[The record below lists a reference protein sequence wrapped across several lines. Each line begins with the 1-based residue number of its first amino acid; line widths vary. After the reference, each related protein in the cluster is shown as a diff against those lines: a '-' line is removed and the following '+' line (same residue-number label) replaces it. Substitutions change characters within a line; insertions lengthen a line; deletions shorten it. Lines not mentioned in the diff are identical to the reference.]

1 MVIHVSSAVTPNC
14 TFSPSNTKH
23 KAIEAPARPHRER
36 VSTGSFEGA
45 HDLEAY
51 ICCHPIQA
59 QFQPRMHESAD
70 SGIEEFHGEKRLS
83 TDSMWF
89 EEEIHLDQPPPL
101 QATLAPFQTNRVLF
115 SKRTSCPAVTV
126 LHSKPLKQTLPHNV
140 REAFKGYGVCE
151 DTKQMKEPQR
161 LTRSE
166 SLFCGSGSQVF
177 PISSSSYAWAEG
189 KQKSRKK
196 VLQERSCK

>member
-1 MVIHVSSAVTPNC
+1 
-14 TFSPSNTKH
+14 
-23 KAIEAPARPHRER
+23 
-36 VSTGSFEGA
+36 
-45 HDLEAY
+45 
-51 ICCHPIQA
+51 
-59 QFQPRMHESAD
+59 MHESAD

-115 SKRTSCPAVTV
+115 SKRTSCPAVTA
-126 LHSKPLKQTLPHNV
+126 LHSKPLKQTLPYNV
-140 REAFKGYGVCE
+140 REAFKGYVVCE

-196 VLQERSCK
+196 VLQERSCKWGHLDEDNMSFFDFEFFPFIERNFSSHVSVLKNMLKYENHL